1 MSCGFTMF
9 NKRTMKNYITSQYM
23 KILMLIKSQMG
34 NIMLKMFKESPCFFT
49 IKFSYVMGE

>member
-1 MSCGFTMF
+1 
-9 NKRTMKNYITSQYM
+9 MKNYITSQYM
-23 KILMLIKSQMG
+23 KILMLIKFQMG